1 MKQLQYYGVKELDL
15 IQKVKIEAGNP
26 IRVALGLISTI
37 ISVGKALDQAGE
49 WFLDGWNNPN

>member
-15 IQKVKIEAGNP
+15 IQKVKIEGGNP

>member
-1 MKQLQYYGVKELDL
+1 MKQLQNYGVQELDL
-15 IQKVKIEAGNP
+15 IQKVKIEGGNQ
-26 IRVALGLISTI
+26 IRVALGLISTV

>member
-1 MKQLQYYGVKELDL
+1 MKQLQNYGVQELDL
-15 IQKVKIEAGNP
+15 IQKVKIEGGNP
-26 IRVALGLISTI
+26 IRVALGLISTV

>member
-1 MKQLQYYGVKELDL
+1 MKQLQYYGVQELDL
-15 IQKVKIEAGNP
+15 IQKVKIEGGNP
-26 IRVALGLISTI
+26 IRVALGLISTV